1 MRQLHV
7 SALLGKVYWAD
18 AKGNVMREPKQD
30 VTNNFLGC
38 VLQYFTDTKHGVIHD
53 AEGNEWEVTIVQTK
67 AAPSAPAPGFK
78 AKGGVPV
85 CECGCVKSGHHVD
98 GLGRGYCDGCGLCD
112 GFKAKEG

>member
-38 VLQYFTDTKHGVIHD
+38 VLQYFTDQRHGVIHD
-53 AEGNEWEVTIVQTK
+53 AEGNEWEVKITQTK
-67 AAPSAPAPGFK
+67 VAETKAPEIPTVVDAK
-78 AKGGVPV
+78 AKPGGSQVP
-85 CECGCVKSGHHVD
+85 
-98 GLGRGYCDGCGLCD
+98 
-112 GFKAKEG
+112 